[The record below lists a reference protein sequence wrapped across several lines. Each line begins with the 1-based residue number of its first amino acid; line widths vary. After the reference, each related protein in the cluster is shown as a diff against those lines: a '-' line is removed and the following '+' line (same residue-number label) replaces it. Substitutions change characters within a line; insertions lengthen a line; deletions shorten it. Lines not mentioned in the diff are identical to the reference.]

1 MKQKKSKCAEFRRK
15 VQKNRINLLIEEMRN
30 FRETKNAKF
39 FTLLYLMIE
48 FKFLTSTA

>member
-1 MKQKKSKCAEFRRK
+1 MHNFVKQKKLNVRNFAEK

-39 FTLLYLMIE
+39 FT
-48 FKFLTSTA
+48 T